1 MFRDRFSINQKPFV
15 YRLHPFVLRHWNFYA
30 LVNVELDAP
39 LFVNFYLILH
49 EARSINNACSRVT
62 GERKQRKRHRLRS
75 VCSYIASSVFTTSLN
90 ARSTLNAMSTR
101 FEQRAVIE
109 FLTVENVTTREI
121 RRISFVWSATMKSR
135 QLRVLLSKAEF
146 FANGMKN
153 LAIIWKNRYVSS

>member
-62 GERKQRKRHRLRS
+62 GERKQRKRQRS

-146 FANGMKN
+146 FANGIKN